1 MYSFQSFPWGRE
13 TIASHESPCSYAP
26 LFAPKPSSTG
36 YSSSKQSYSVTFL
49 AVTLSKWSYQTLP
62 FNMMSCLKEM
72 ETWVIAGEGDLF
84 EHMVV
89 VIILISLRDCISLVS
104 NLLWKRLQCSRLV
117 LIQASHLL
125 NLFPLSFTVSHV
137 FIHDSLCGF
146 WADAV
151 LHHYKQIIAMLR
163 LNKVS
168 KSNGMVVFL
177 FLFLRG

>member
-1 MYSFQSFPWGRE
+1 
-13 TIASHESPCSYAP
+13 
-26 LFAPKPSSTG
+26 
-36 YSSSKQSYSVTFL
+36 
-49 AVTLSKWSYQTLP
+49 
-62 FNMMSCLKEM
+62 
-72 ETWVIAGEGDLF
+72 
-84 EHMVV
+84 MVV
-89 VIILISLRDCISLVS
+89 VIILISLQDCISLAS

-177 FLFLRG
+177 FLFLRGWLSRTRRMGSWVVIVWIVEVLMRWSCLQPAQAWLPCVCCQDLRILVNNRKCLSHR